1 MNPSTETP
9 ISHNFP
15 VFFGGVI
22 RKSFGVFRRFFLNY
36 LFLAVISYLPF
47 LVLDVV
53 SVIDTVD
60 LIEFFH
66 GNFLDVLVFLTL
78 PTVFMQ
84 RRVLPLATLQLFFQR
99 FFASVVLISFIQL
112 GILIFFTQ
120 FFAQISLGAILIGI
134 IPYLYLIFAGFFL
147 IMENSPKL
155 VSVRPNL
162 LNSIRLT
169 RTRFFV
175 IFWNYVMITLLT
187 IIPLFLFSAWYLTG
201 RPEMGAFADAFNQ
214 NPENSTLMSKT
225 LLELIEVFK
234 QPGFK
239 WSRLVIHVL
248 FRPVK
253 SLFLCFLFLGIMFQL
268 SPDRVKSFLGIGE
281 VDQQSPIVEEDS
293 FDQEEDPGQN
303 DIH

>member
-15 VFFGGVI
+15 VFFWGVI
-22 RKSFGVFRRFFLNY
+22 GKSFGIFRRFFLNY
-36 LFLAVISYLPF
+36 LILALVSYLPF
-47 LVLDVV
+47 LILDIF
-53 SVIDTVD
+53 SSIDTVD

-66 GNFLDVLVFLTL
+66 GNFLDVLIFLTL
-78 PTVFMQ
+78 PTVYMQ
-84 RRVLPLATLQLFFQR
+84 SRVLPLATIQLFFQR
-99 FFASVVLISFIQL
+99 FFASVVLISFVQL

-134 IPYLYLIFAGFFL
+134 LPYIYLIFAGFFL

-155 VSVRPNL
+155 VSVRHNL
-162 LNSIRLT
+162 LNSIKLT

-175 IFWNYVMITLLT
+175 IFWNYIMITLLT
-187 IIPLFLFSAWYLTG
+187 VIPLFMFSAWYLTG
-201 RPEMGAFADAFNQ
+201 RPEMGAFTDVFNQ
-214 NPENSTLMSKT
+214 NPENSVLMGEK

-239 WSRLVIHVL
+239 WSRIIIHVL
-248 FRPVK
+248 FRPIK

-281 VDQQSPIVEEDS
+281 TDQKPSVI
-293 FDQEEDPGQN
+293 EEDPPENREESQQN